1 MQLTEAET
9 TSLSESIQRMS
20 AATEQLSKM
29 ADLSEAT
36 SRYLE
41 QMAGISEQ
49 MERLNKTT
57 TALNEV
63 SQTLLQSY
71 KAITDNSEGIKD
83 SSTGYVEQMQSLSHN
98 IAGLNTIYEIQLK
111 GVSSQLDSIDRVNR
125 GLKDIRDMYEKSA
138 ANWVMGEVSANVNQT
153 EGMTFAKAPVTPEL
167 LAAVLGR
174 VIDGTVNQKGAKQI
188 FAAIW
193 AGEVFRR

>member
-1 MQLTEAET
+1 M
-9 TSLSESIQRMS
+9 
-20 AATEQLSKM
+20 
-29 ADLSEAT
+29 
-36 SRYLE
+36 
-41 QMAGISEQ
+41 
-49 MERLNKTT
+49 
-57 TALNEV
+57 

-138 ANWVMGEVSANVNQT
+138 AESAHYCDET
-153 EGMTFAKAPVTPEL
+153 EKMARYMKQLNSVYEKMIKAM
-167 LAAVLGR
+167 
-174 VIDGTVNQKGAKQI
+174 TVNMYRPMGGSMPGVDLNDDDNNDQQ
-188 FAAIW
+188 
-193 AGEVFRR
+193 